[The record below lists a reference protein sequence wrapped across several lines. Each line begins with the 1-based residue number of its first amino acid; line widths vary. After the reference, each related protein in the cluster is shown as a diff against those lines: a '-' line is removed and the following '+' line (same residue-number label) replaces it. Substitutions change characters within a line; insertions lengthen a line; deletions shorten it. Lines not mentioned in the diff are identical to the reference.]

1 MKKWVA
7 TLLILATLCLT
18 ACNNQT
24 TETSTSTSKT
34 EKTET
39 TTTTTQ
45 TSETTFAT
53 KESQTFETTT
63 NETTTEKT
71 EIPEGYTVPEELK
84 DTIIQMN
91 RLLFVDL
98 PSRILFSH
106 SLEKGYWA
114 GNQWRSIGGN
124 HTVYYSKADGEVYVN
139 CFDPLCEH
147 RNCSATKAMG
157 GMDQFFINNRFYK
170 LSPSGEIISYNFDG
184 TDMIVELDLALT
196 DPWGAYNIAYDKY
209 IFSVRI
215 MENEEYHV
223 FRYDTEKKIFEDL
236 TEKTGICILP
246 IFAYNG
252 EIYGQ
257 TTNGL
262 PIKTD
267 LSLSYIE
274 GTENYSADGVYTLSS
289 GSCFIGIARNKE
301 DSSSSLGIQ
310 IFDIKT
316 GIKTIITNET
326 IGHTVQT
333 ILYVDENYYYF
344 LANEPIY
351 IGKSRSN
358 NDLYNWCGGK
368 IYRVNRDGT
377 DCVCIYDNKGKEF
390 DSMIVYE
397 DTVIVSASEIGVH
410 GGIAQTWAS
419 GMYIGEINEDGTID
433 SLEWVEVIA

>member
-1 MKKWVA
+1 MKKTIA
-7 TLLILATLCLT
+7 IFLILSTLCLT
-18 ACNNQT
+18 ACQNQT
-24 TETSTSTSKT
+24 VETSTSTNKT

-45 TSETTFAT
+45 TSETTSAT

-63 NETTTEKT
+63 EKT
-71 EIPEGYTVPEELK
+71 EIPETKKGYEIPEELK
-84 DTIIQMN
+84 NKIVQKSFLN
-91 RLLFVDL
+91 FVEL

-106 SLEKGYWA
+106 SLKKGYWA
-114 GNQWRSIGGN
+114 GDRWLSIGGE
-124 HTVYYSKADGEVYVN
+124 HTVYYSKADGEIYVN

-147 RNCSATKAMG
+147 RNCSSTRAIG
-157 GMDQFFINNRFYK
+157 GMDQFFINNRFYN
-170 LSPSGEIISYNFDG
+170 LDPFGQMISYNFDG
-184 TDMIVELDLALT
+184 TDMKVELDLEQM
-196 DPWGAYNIAYDKY
+196 DPWGVYSIAYDKY
-209 IFSVRI
+209 IFSVRV

-236 TEKTGICILP
+236 TEKTGNCILP

-267 LSLSYIE
+267 LSLSYVKE
-274 GTENYSADGVYTLSS
+274 TENYFADGVYTLSA

-301 DSSSSLGIQ
+301 DSSSSLGIH
-310 IFDIKT
+310 IFDIQT
-316 GIKTIITNET
+316 GIKSVITNET
-326 IGHTVQT
+326 IGHAVQT
-333 ILYVDENYYYF
+333 ILYADENYYYF
-344 LANEPIY
+344 LANEPLY
-351 IGKSRSN
+351 IGKSRSD
-358 NDLYNWCGGK
+358 NDIYNWCGGK

-377 DCVCIYDNKGKEF
+377 NCICIYDNKGMTF
-390 DSMIVYE
+390 NSMIVYE
-397 DTVIVSASEIGVH
+397 DIVIVSASEIGVH